1 MFQHVATIIA
11 ANKDNGIWYLSDHI
25 ILGGAEDRDA
35 LRYERH
41 KDRARERN
49 LARAAPD
56 KRNKL
61 SRDKERDIS
70 EKIALGM
77 PSASTSGGDTQ
88 FDSR

>member
-1 MFQHVATIIA
+1 MLDSLF
-11 ANKDNGIWYLSDHI
+11 ANARCSICYSLT
-25 ILGGAEDRDA
+25 GGAEDRDA

-88 FDSR
+88 FDSRSGFSRCA